1 MAQDTLSARISLD
14 ERLKKRRRFNHNQN
28 RTSALFLFG
37 QDQEKFSLLYHTIG
51 NTELIQKF
59 DLDNDIIQLL
69 SEFANGEFIDC
80 FKCDFTVHFMPSDI
94 SRLQAIECEKCHELL
109 WGYWCSIH
117 QKYTTIEKYDKGP
130 LCCVCR
136 KSMCYDLTLNCSKR
150 LSWQCKNIV
159 CAVCA
164 GDHGA
169 CDKCEIRIKND

>member
-1 MAQDTLSARISLD
+1 MAQDTFSCVAEPLN
-14 ERLKKRRRFNHNQN
+14 KRRRFNHYDKN
-28 RTSALFLFG
+28 RTSALFVFG
-37 QDQEKFSLLYHTIG
+37 QDQEKFSLLYHTIS
-51 NTELIQKF
+51 NTELIKKY
-59 DLDNDIIQLL
+59 DLDNNIIQLL

-80 FKCDFTVHFMPSDI
+80 FKCHFSLHFMPSDI

-136 KSMCYDLTLNCSKR
+136 KSMCYDLTLKCSR
-150 LSWQCKNIV
+150 LSCENIV
-159 CAVCA
+159 CAICA

-169 CDKCEIRIKND
+169 CVKCEIKIKNGGP